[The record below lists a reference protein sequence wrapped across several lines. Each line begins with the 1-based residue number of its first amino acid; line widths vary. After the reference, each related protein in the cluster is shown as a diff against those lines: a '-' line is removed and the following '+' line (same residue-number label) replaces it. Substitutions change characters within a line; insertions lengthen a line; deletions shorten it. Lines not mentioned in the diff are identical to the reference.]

1 MESEKTKGIKIT
13 REETEKTRKFLIKK
27 QLIRSDLKIKKD
39 ENFNYIPIK
48 KLTNDIEDFEIVEI
62 IFEKQKTKYCSY
74 KDYLSIDKKLKNK
87 LPNSYDIIGNIILI
101 KLSDELIKYQK
112 IIGEALIKTNKNIK
126 TVCRIDPV
134 SGELRTRKLSII
146 SGDKNTISIHN
157 EFGLKYY
164 IDVSKAYFSPRL
176 ANERKRIS
184 ELVKKDEI
192 IVDMFAGVGPFSI
205 IIAKY
210 SNPKKIYLVD
220 KNKYAIKFAE
230 KNILINNVLD
240 KIEVLNID
248 AKNIEKYM
256 LKNNEKAD
264 RIIMNLPFSAF
275 NYFTNALKIAAYD
288 AIIHYYDILNED
300 EINDRIN
307 ELYKIAKNNKFNIKN
322 IEIRKI
328 KSYSPREFYIGID
341 ITAKKIADVA

>member
-1 MESEKTKGIKIT
+1 MESEKTKGLKIIQK
-13 REETEKTRKFLIKK
+13 ETEKMRQYLIKK
-27 QLIRSDLKIKKD
+27 NLIRFDLKIIKD
-39 ENFNYIPIK
+39 QKFSFIPIIK
-48 KLTNDIEDFEIVEI
+48 MTDEIKDFEIVEKN
-62 IFEKQKTKYCSY
+62 FEKQKQKYNSY
-74 KDYLSIDKKLKNK
+74 KDYLSIEENIRKK
-87 LPNSYDIIGNIILI
+87 LPNSYDTIGKIILI
-101 KLSDELIKYQK
+101 KLTSELFKYQK
-112 IIGEALIKTNKNIK
+112 IIGEALIETNKNIK

-134 SGELRTRKLSII
+134 SGELRTRKLTII
-146 SGDKNTISIHN
+146 YGDKNTLTNHN
-157 EFGLKYY
+157 EFGLKYN
-164 IDVSKAYFSPRL
+164 IDISKAYFSPRL

-210 SNPKKIYLVD
+210 ANPKKIYLID

-248 AKNIEKYM
+248 AKNIERYM

-275 NYFTNALKIAAYD
+275 DYFTNALKIAAD
-288 AIIHYYDILNED
+288 DTIIHYYDILNED
-300 EINDRIN
+300 KIKNRIH
-307 ELYKIAKNNKFNIKN
+307 ELYKIAESNRFNIKN
-322 IEIRKI
+322 IGIRKI
-328 KSYSPREFYIGID
+328 KSYSPHEFYIGID
-341 ITAKKIADVA
+341 ITAKKNIMPT